1 MVSKGLCECVLTF
14 LWPGV
19 CILMCVCVG
28 DEVFCLLYLDVSL
41 ILVCVCVCVCG
52 GWRAG

>member
-19 CILMCVCVG
+19 CILMFVCVG
-28 DEVFCLLYLDVSL
+28 DEVFCLSYLDEPDFG
-41 ILVCVCVCVCG
+41 VCVCVCVCG
-52 GWRAG
+52 GCRAV